1 MTKNVYVLKMVLVF
15 VFPVFTFIYLNDR
28 FGMIPAA
35 LGGLI
40 LLIALSTLLFFRKEK
55 KVKWKNGSH

>member
-1 MTKNVYVLKMVLVF
+1 MTKNTYVFKVFLVLVF
-15 VFPVFTFIYLNDR
+15 PVITFIYLFIYLCGS

-40 LLIALSTLLFFRKEK
+40 LLIALHSFIFTKIKQR
-55 KVKWKNGSH
+55 

>member
-1 MTKNVYVLKMVLVF
+1 MTKNTYVFKVFLVL
-15 VFPVFTFIYLNDR
+15 VFPVFTFIYLFIYLCGS

-40 LLIALSTLLFFRKEK
+40 FLIALSTLLFSRK
-55 KVKWKNGSH
+55 

>member
-1 MTKNVYVLKMVLVF
+1 MTKNTYVFKVFLVL
-15 VFPVFTFIYLNDR
+15 VFPVFTFIYLSGS

-40 LLIALSTLLFFRKEK
+40 LLIALSTLLFSRK
-55 KVKWKNGSH
+55 

>member
-55 KVKWKNGSH
+55 KVK

>member
-40 LLIALSTLLFFRKEK
+40 LLIALSTLLFLRKENK
-55 KVKWKNGSH
+55 MK